1 MSPLNDQRAVAVR
14 PGGGEVNHRRAEDVP
29 GLDEPEPHASRD
41 VDLLAV
47 GHRHD
52 LLERLLHVGVRVE
65 RLHPRLGVVAGDV
78 EVRRVLFLDLGGVG
92 EHHAQQVARRRRAV
106 DRPVEP
112 LADERRQVAAVVDVG
127 VAEDDRVDLVRV
139 KREVAVALPGFLA
152 AALVQPAVEQDLVV
166 ADFEQVHRP
175 GDAAGRP
182 PEGEGRLGQLSGGDG
197 LARPSSPHSN
207 RLWQV
212 G

>member
-1 MSPLNDQRAVAVR
+1 MTRK
-14 PGGGEVNHRRAEDVP
+14 
-29 GLDEPEPHASRD
+29 
-41 VDLLAV
+41 
-47 GHRHD
+47 
-52 LLERLLHVGVRVE
+52 
-65 RLHPRLGVVAGDV
+65 
-78 EVRRVLFLDLGGVG
+78 
-92 EHHAQQVARRRRAV
+92 QVARRRRAV
-106 DRPVEP
+106 DRPVEA

-139 KREVAVALPGFLA
+139 EREVAVALPGFFA

-182 PEGEGRLGQLSGGDG
+182 PEREGRLGRLPGGDG
-197 LARPSSPHSN
+197 LGGLHHPILTAPR
-207 RLWQV
+207 QV